1 MPDILVFGATGYT
14 GRLVAQA
21 LAEQG
26 ADFAVAGRS
35 RPALESLAARTG
47 GPEVRVADATEVA
60 SLLEALDGIRVLLT
74 CVGPFVEL
82 GETAVEAALRSRSH
96 YLDSAGESAFVARL
110 IERDTEAR
118 SAGIAIAPAMGFD
131 EVPADVAATLAC
143 EGLSEPELTL
153 TYALPSI
160 ASRGTLRSALGIITQ
175 PGRWI
180 AGGRPVPV
188 RFGDRERWAPMPPP
202 LGPRLGV
209 TMPMAIGYLAPLHLR
224 LETLKTYATT
234 RRARRAMLRP
244 LVPVLRS
251 LGRSEIGRAGAERLT
266 ARPPDG
272 PGEAARRARWTIL
285 AEAGSPDGRRNVVL
299 TGRDVYG
306 LSARL
311 LATGA
316 TIMATG
322 DYRSAGV
329 LAPVQAFGLETL
341 QKVLIDHGV
350 TVEAFSLQEGER
362 WARGSN
368 TSR

>member
-14 GRLVAQA
+14 GRLIAEA

-26 ADFAVAGRS
+26 ADFAIAGRS
-35 RPALESLAARTG
+35 RAALDSLAERTG
-47 GPEVRVADATEVA
+47 GPEVRVADATEVE
-60 SLLEALDGIRVLLT
+60 SLVKALDGISVLLT
-74 CVGPFVEL
+74 CVGPFVKL
-82 GETAVEAALRSRSH
+82 GEAAVEAALRSRSH
-96 YLDSAGESAFVARL
+96 YLDSTGEGAFVARL
-110 IERDTEAR
+110 IELDSAAR

-143 EGLSEPELTL
+143 EGLTKPELVL
-153 TYALPSI
+153 TYALPTT

-180 AGGRPVPV
+180 VDGRPVPV

-224 LETLKTYATT
+224 LGTLKTYATT
-234 RRARRAMLRP
+234 RRARRAVLRP
-244 LVPVLRS
+244 LVPLLRRVWS
-251 LGRSEIGRAGAERLT
+251 SDIGRAGAERMT
-266 ARPPDG
+266 ARLPDG
-272 PGEAARRARWTIL
+272 PGDAARRARWTIL
-285 AEAGSPDGRRNVVL
+285 AEAASADGRRNVVL

-311 LATGA
+311 LAAGA
-316 TIMATG
+316 TIMAAG
-322 DYRSAGV
+322 DYPAAGV

-350 TVEAFSLQEGER
+350 SVETFSVREGER
-362 WARGSN
+362 WPRGSN